1 MESNVKLGHRRHR
14 VKKAKT
20 WPARVPAS
28 LLLINSIMR
37 LYANGDPTYYTTWS
51 VVMHSEKE
59 IREQIIIVPLL
70 VHAASTMIIKLRI
83 THEKYEG
90 ISRLMWQEDFL
101 GRPSMRRI
109 NVFKLVT
116 LFPRYIFADGS
127 EFRTVCNN
135 KQQGPINLA
144 TSFSSDH
151 STLSKAFHNV

>member
-1 MESNVKLGHRRHR
+1 MHGIKCKAWSSSSSSEESQDLAGPLAGIIAIDKL
-14 VKKAKT
+14 
-20 WPARVPAS
+20 
-28 LLLINSIMR
+28 MR

-116 LFPRYIFADGS
+116 LFPRYICRRIRIQNS
-127 EFRTVCNN
+127 M
-135 KQQGPINLA
+135 
-144 TSFSSDH
+144 
-151 STLSKAFHNV
+151 

>member
-1 MESNVKLGHRRHR
+1 MHGIKCKAWSSSSSSEESQDRAGPRAGIIAIDKLMRTCQLSCTVKRKLG
-14 VKKAKT
+14 
-20 WPARVPAS
+20 
-28 LLLINSIMR
+28 
-37 LYANGDPTYYTTWS
+37 
-51 VVMHSEKE
+51 
-59 IREQIIIVPLL
+59 EQIIIVPLL